1 MLTKIVSKVSSIQF
15 QIQQLDTD
23 PYLSNDLKS
32 IHQMLIT

>member
-23 PYLSNDLKS
+23 SYLSNDLKS
-32 IHQMLIT
+32 IHQKFIT